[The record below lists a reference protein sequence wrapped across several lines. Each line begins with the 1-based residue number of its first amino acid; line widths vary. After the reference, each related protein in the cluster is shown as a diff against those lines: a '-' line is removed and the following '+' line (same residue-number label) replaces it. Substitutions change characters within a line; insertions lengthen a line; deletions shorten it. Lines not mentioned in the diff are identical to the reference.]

1 MLTNSKYHRKCQ
13 KSPKIA
19 NVAPNAIMENVKS
32 HRKCQNHENDK
43 NHWIMLEICKKA
55 KKKTEKCEMS
65 AKKRKMQQKY
75 MLKITENGQ
84 ISTKG

>member
-1 MLTNSKYHRKCQ
+1 MPSWKMSKVTENA
-13 KSPKIA
+13 KIT
-19 NVAPNAIMENVKS
+19 
-32 HRKCQNHENDK
+32 ENDK

-55 KKKTEKCEMS
+55 KKTEKCEMS

>member
-1 MLTNSKYHRKCQ
+1 MLKNAKYHRKCQ

-55 KKKTEKCEMS
+55 KKTEKCEMS